1 MQCPFGIWLGLSKD
15 GQQLCV
21 TKMTDQHN
29 HETEKVTFE
38 NLPKRRKLSDP
49 QEKQVKRLL
58 ELHGNKWL
66 IQAVWNGTII
76 SVLAYLLHP
85 RVRGFATNVTVTEY
99 GSYSQ

>member
-21 TKMTDQHN
+21 TKMIDQHN

-66 IQAVWNGTII
+66 IHEQIFKETGKFDKSKYKAHMAKHNG
-76 SVLAYLLHP
+76 
-85 RVRGFATNVTVTEY
+85 
-99 GSYSQ
+99 